1 MGTQVPAGTGFSVS
15 DSRAGYYPV
24 IFIAMEHSNG
34 AEGQVKHITVGL
46 ILSWIVGVIFV
57 IGGIGFMVTSLV
69 SGILVFAAGLIM
81 LPPVNDFLLKRS
93 GIRLSGGVRFI
104 IALILFGIGAAMV
117 TGQAVDSAKQKVAE
131 VQSTTPV
138 TAASA
143 PVASDEKLELVN
155 YKCSVEYGY
164 FKITGQVKNI
174 STKPM
179 ENVMAVGSIFTA
191 SGEFVKSSDALI
203 DYNPI
208 LVGQTSPFQT
218 LTTTNPEA
226 TKCKVEFKEMFGG
239 TISTKRS
246 E

>member
-1 MGTQVPAGTGFSVS
+1 
-15 DSRAGYYPV
+15 
-24 IFIAMEHSNG
+24 MEHSNG

-93 GIRLSGGVRFI
+93 GVRLSGGVRFI
-104 IALILFGIGAAMV
+104 IALILFGVGAAMV
-117 TGQAVDSAKQKVAE
+117 TGQAVDSAKQKVADA
-131 VQSTTPV
+131 QSGTSALTATNAP
-138 TAASA
+138 AASN
-143 PVASDEKLELVN
+143 EKLELVS
-155 YKCSVEYGY
+155 YKCAVEYGY

-174 STKPM
+174 SDKPM
-179 ENVMAVGSIFTA
+179 ENVMAVGSIFTD

-226 TKCKVEFKEMFGG
+226 TKCQVEFKEMFGG